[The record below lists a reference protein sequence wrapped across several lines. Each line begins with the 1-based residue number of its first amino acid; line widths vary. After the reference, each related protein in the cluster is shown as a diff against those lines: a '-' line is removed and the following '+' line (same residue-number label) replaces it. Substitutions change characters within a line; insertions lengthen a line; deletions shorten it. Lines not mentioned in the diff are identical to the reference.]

1 MTDLLKNDTRS
12 RRKSFLIGGV
22 CVIGVIGVG
31 GSLLND
37 YRHKSERA
45 ETRRAASQ
53 IIAAVRAWHILHGD
67 KACPTMRQLVEARQ
81 VDAKTL
87 RNDPWGQIYNLRCSD
102 LEVIVTSSGPDGKD
116 RTGDDIEVR
125 EPAAAV
131 TNPE

>member
-31 GSLLND
+31 ALLLDD
-37 YRHKSERA
+37 YRHKSELA

-67 KACPTMRQLVEARQ
+67 KACPTMRQLVAARQ

-87 RNDPWGQIYNLRCSD
+87 HNNARDQIYNVRCSD
-102 LEVIVTSSGPDGKD
+102 
-116 RTGDDIEVR
+116 
-125 EPAAAV
+125 
-131 TNPE
+131 